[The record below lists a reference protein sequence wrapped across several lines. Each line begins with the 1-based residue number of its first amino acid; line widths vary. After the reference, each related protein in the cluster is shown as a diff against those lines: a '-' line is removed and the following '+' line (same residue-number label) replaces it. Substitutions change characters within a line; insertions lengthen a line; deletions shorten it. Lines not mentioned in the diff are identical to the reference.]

1 MVEKKIKAPLIS
13 VVIPTYNRA
22 NDLSRCLDSLIAQ
35 DFQDYEVLICDD
47 GSTDNTAA
55 VVQKY
60 LPYLD
65 ITYSYGQNFG
75 GPARPR
81 NRGLA
86 IARAPYVAFLDSD
99 DWWAP
104 EKLSESLTYLDQ
116 GADFVYHDLYSV
128 KSNRQKIFF
137 KKARCR
143 ALKTPAHLDLL
154 TLGNGIMNSS
164 VVLRKNLLLDIGGF
178 SEDLDMIAGEDYDA
192 WLRVAKKTEKF
203 VRIDR
208 TLGFYWAGGG
218 NISNPRRTLKI
229 AEKIEARYTKD
240 VNELFRGNSIH
251 SWLTYAK
258 GCAHFHLKN
267 FILAEMAIK
276 DLHWDK
282 TPFHLYLKAQAMLLM
297 IRLSR

>member
-1 MVEKKIKAPLIS
+1 MGKHIKAPLIS
-13 VVIPTYNRA
+13 VVVPTYNRA

-35 DFQDYEVLICDD
+35 DFQDYEVLVCDD

-65 ITYSYGQNFG
+65 ITYSYGENFG

-104 EKLSESLTYLDQ
+104 EKLSESLAYLNQ

-128 KSNRQKIFF
+128 KSNRQKIFV
-137 KKARCR
+137 KKARSR

-178 SEDLDMIAGEDYDA
+178 SEDLDMVAGEDYDA
-192 WLRVAKKTEKF
+192 WLRIAKKTEKF

-218 NISNPRRTLKI
+218 NISNPLRTLKI
-229 AEKIEARYTKD
+229 AEKIEARYTRNVD
-240 VNELFRGNSIH
+240 ELFRGYSIY
-251 SWLTYAK
+251 SWVTYARA
-258 GCAHFHLKN
+258 CAHFHLKN
-267 FILAEMAIK
+267 FNLAEMAIK
-276 DLHWDK
+276 ELHWNR
-282 TPFHLYLKAQAMLLM
+282 TPVQLYIKALAILAM
-297 IRLSR
+297 IRLFR